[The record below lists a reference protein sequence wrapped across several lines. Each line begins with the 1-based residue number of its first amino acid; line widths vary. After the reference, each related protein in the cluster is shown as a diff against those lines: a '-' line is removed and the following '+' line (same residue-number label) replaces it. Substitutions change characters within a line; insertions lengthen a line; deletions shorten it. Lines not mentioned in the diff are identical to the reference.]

1 MSRRQQELNRALEA
15 MHFGFRAMTYQ
26 PDRRLSELGLS
37 RVHHRVLY
45 FIARHP
51 GSSVNELLEVMRV
64 SKQYLHK
71 PLQKMIALGYVEQSI
86 DSDDRRVRRLALT
99 QRGKKLEYGTAQ
111 QVEPRCRA
119 RNWNTNCQRFSGA
132 ASRQYSNSWDR
143 RRKNSGTGS
152 WRCSASSP
160 NRNCPQ
166 ARPPPSMTSGYPV
179 TKRAESLQA

>member
-1 MSRRQQELNRALEA
+1 MPRRQQELNRALEA

-45 FIARHP
+45 FIGRHP

-86 DSDDRRVRRLALT
+86 DPEDRRVRRLALT
-99 QRGKKLEYGTAQ
+99 QRGKKLEYELSEVQ
-111 QVEPRCRA
+111 
-119 RNWNTNCQRFSGA
+119 
-132 ASRQYSNSWDR
+132 R
-143 RRKNSGTGS
+143 RRFAAIFKRLGP
-152 WRCSASSP
+152 SAEQQWHEVMALLGEQSD
-160 NRNCPQ
+160 
-166 ARPPPSMTSGYPV
+166 
-179 TKRAESLQA
+179 L